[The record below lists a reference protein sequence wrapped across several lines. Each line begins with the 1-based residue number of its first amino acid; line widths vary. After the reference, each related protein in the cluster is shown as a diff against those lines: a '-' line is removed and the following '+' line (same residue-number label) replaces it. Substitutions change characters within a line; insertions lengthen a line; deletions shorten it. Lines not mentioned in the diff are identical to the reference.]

1 MPMANERIDA
11 IIERLTA
18 LTEAVT
24 ATEGSLVDAKLG
36 RGLLWAELTDWS
48 QDAVAEAADRLRV
61 DMSVVKQERWM
72 SAKFPAGNPRE
83 WLNWYALRALA
94 TFSEDE
100 REEIIGQ
107 AEDMDIPTSEEV
119 ARLCRERKAADK
131 GAGADSPDRDPVTA
145 ADLESYL
152 RACLEAE
159 LTPDFALET
168 IDRIVTVVTR
178 AVGEFEAAGAKTIEQ
193 VFGRVPAEIEA

>member
-1 MPMANERIDA
+1 MANERIDA

-36 RGLLWAELTDWS
+36 RGLLWQELTKWS
-48 QDAVAEAADRLRV
+48 QEAVAEAADRLRV

-100 REEIIGQ
+100 REDIIGQ
-107 AEDMDIPTSEEV
+107 AEDMDLPTSEEV
-119 ARLCRERKAADK
+119 ARLCREAKAAAK
-131 GAGADSPDRDPVTA
+131 GAGADSPDADPITA
-145 ADLESYL
+145 TDLDAYL
-152 RACLEAE
+152 RACLERE

-178 AVGEFEAAGAKTIEQ
+178 AVGEFERAGAATLDA
-193 VFGRVPAEIEA
+193 VFGPIKAAAEL

>member
-1 MPMANERIDA
+1 MANERIDA

-100 REEIIGQ
+100 REDIIGQ

-119 ARLCRERKAADK
+119 ARLCREAKAAAR
-131 GAGADSPDRDPVTA
+131 GAGADSPDADPITA
-145 ADLESYL
+145 TDLDAYL
-152 RACLEAE
+152 RACLERE

-178 AVGEFEAAGAKTIEQ
+178 AVGEFERAGAATLAS
-193 VFGRVPAEIEA
+193 VFGRVPVEAGAEA